1 MPLDAT
7 RDDYQVEMTQIN
19 APFHMTEGHAM
30 DMTETEAPRRDIRG
44 SVLCIEDDPVSR
56 ELVEALMAA
65 FPTVDLRLA
74 ADGRAGI
81 RAALDVMPDVIL
93 VDMHLP
99 DISGL
104 EVVRVLNQHIADGE
118 CQVILLT
125 AEKLTIDMVKAM
137 SLGAREYWLKPLSLD
152 RLQGDL
158 PRVLD
163 TLHAERQDAMES
175 SLKPGSR
182 WISGASAYH

>member
-1 MPLDAT
+1 MNV
-7 RDDYQVEMTQIN
+7 VET
-19 APFHMTEGHAM
+19 TELRP
-30 DMTETEAPRRDIRG
+30 DVSG

-56 ELVEALMAA
+56 DLLEALMEA
-65 FPTVDLRLA
+65 FPSLQLRLV

-81 RAALDVMPDVIL
+81 RAALDAMPDVIL
-93 VDMHLP
+93 LDMHLP

-104 EVVRVLNQHIADGE
+104 EVVRALNQHIAEGH
-118 CQVILLT
+118 CQVILIT
-125 AEKLTIDMVKAM
+125 SDKLAIDIVKAM

-158 PRVLD
+158 PRVLN
-163 TLHAERQDAMES
+163 TLHAEREDAAES

-182 WISGASAYH
+182 WISAPTAYH

>member
-7 RDDYQVEMTQIN
+7 RDDYQVEMTQIH

>member
-1 MPLDAT
+1 MPTSTAQ
-7 RDDYQVEMTQIN
+7 DDHQHGQIP

-30 DMTETEAPRRDIRG
+30 DMNETEAGRRGTRG
-44 SVLCIEDDPVSR
+44 SVLCIEDDPVCR
-56 ELVEALMAA
+56 ELVEAMLTA
-65 FPTVDLRLA
+65 FPAVDLRLA
-74 ADGRAGI
+74 ADGRSGI
-81 RAALDVMPDVIL
+81 RAALDDMPDVIL

-99 DISGL
+99 DMGGL
-104 EVVRVLNQHIADGE
+104 EVVRALSRHIAEGE
-118 CQVILLT
+118 CGVILLT
-125 AEKLTIDMVKAM
+125 ADKLTIDIVKAM

-163 TLHAERQDAMES
+163 TLRAERQDAVES

-182 WISGASAYH
+182 WISATSAPH

>member
-1 MPLDAT
+1 MNV
-7 RDDYQVEMTQIN
+7 VET
-19 APFHMTEGHAM
+19 TELRP
-30 DMTETEAPRRDIRG
+30 DVSG

-56 ELVEALMAA
+56 DLLEALMEA
-65 FPTVDLRLA
+65 FPSLRLRLV

-81 RAALDVMPDVIL
+81 RAALDAMPDVIL
-93 VDMHLP
+93 LDMHLP

-104 EVVRVLNQHIADGE
+104 EVVRALNQHIAEGH
-118 CQVILLT
+118 CQVILIT
-125 AEKLTIDMVKAM
+125 SDKLAIDIVKAM

-158 PRVLD
+158 PRVLN
-163 TLHAERQDAMES
+163 TLHAEREDAAES

-182 WISGASAYH
+182 WISAPTAYH

>member
-7 RDDYQVEMTQIN
+7 RDDYQPEMTQIHT
-19 APFHMTEGHAM
+19 PFHMTEGHAM

>member
-7 RDDYQVEMTQIN
+7 RDDYQVEMTQIH

-163 TLHAERQDAMES
+163 TLHAERQDAVES